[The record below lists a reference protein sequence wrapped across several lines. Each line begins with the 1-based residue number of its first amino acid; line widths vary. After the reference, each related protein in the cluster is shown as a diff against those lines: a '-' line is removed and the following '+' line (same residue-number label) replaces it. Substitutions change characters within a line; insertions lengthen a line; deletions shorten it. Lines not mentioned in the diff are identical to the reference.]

1 MAKKE
6 LAVINLDQ
14 FSIQQLPE
22 LQNKKEEVAEKL
34 STFKYVE
41 ITDNTSYEEAKKI
54 RTGVRTL
61 RTDLQKEQKAVDKKI
76 KDFVL
81 GPVKDAYE
89 GIINE
94 VLPVENKQQ
103 DEVTR
108 WEDIKEKERLEKQ
121 RIEQERINGIKNYIE
136 QFEQKAYQIIES
148 STIENVNENKSVLDE
163 MVNAEFDFQEFLV
176 AFEQARVRVQYR
188 FDSKCSE
195 IQEKENQRLENE
207 RLAKEKAEADE
218 KLRKIQEQQEKE
230 RQEAEAKLKAIQDQ
244 QEKERLEREE
254 ALKQEQ
260 LQMFQIR
267 KNRLFEIGIT
277 FNNNI
282 VFQHLE
288 FNDIVID
295 SAKVMSCNML
305 EFENL
310 IADAKE
316 MIQKELAN
324 QLLKESEASK
334 EVEKVIDEEKTTGN
348 IDVDYEIGKS
358 KAIQQSMQADAEI
371 AFKSLP
377 KVIENSWE
385 SIFEKFE
392 ESKTPYSLPSFLDYL
407 KENYNVPT
415 KK

>member
-1 MAKKE
+1 MSKKE
-6 LAVINLDQ
+6 LAVIKLDQ

-22 LQNKKEEVAEKL
+22 LKNKKEEVAEKL

-41 ITDNTSYEEAKKI
+41 ITDNSSYEEAKKV

-76 KDFVL
+76 KGFIL

-103 DEVTR
+103 EEVSR
-108 WEDIKEKERLEKQ
+108 WEDIKEQERLEKQ
-121 RIEQERINGIKNYIE
+121 RIEQERIRNIKTYISV
-136 QFEQKAYQIIES
+136 FEQKAYEIIDS
-148 STIENVNENKSVLDE
+148 STIENVNKNKTILDNL
-163 MVNAEFDFQEFLV
+163 VNAEFDFQEFLV

-188 FDSKCSE
+188 FDIKCDE
-195 IQEKENQRLENE
+195 IQQKENQRLENE

-230 RQEAEAKLKAIQDQ
+230 RQEAAAKLKAIHDQ

-254 ALKQEQ
+254 KARQEQ
-260 LQMFQIR
+260 LQMLEIR
-267 KNRLFEIGIT
+267 KNRLAEIGIAL
-277 FNNNI
+277 NGGI

-288 FNDIVID
+288 FPNVYID
-295 SAKVMSCNML
+295 YSKFMSCNML

-316 MIQKELAN
+316 MIK
-324 QLLKESEASK
+324 KESEAKK
-334 EVEKVIDEEKTTGN
+334 EVVEVIDENKTTSMLP
-348 IDVDYEIGKS
+348 VDHEIGKS
-358 KAIQQSMQADAEI
+358 NAIQQSMQIDAKI
-371 AFKSLP
+371 AFNSLP
-377 KVIENSWE
+377 KVAENSWTN
-385 SIFEKFE
+385 I
-392 ESKTPYSLPSFLDYL
+392 YSEFF
-407 KENYNVPT
+407 KEVGKNDFDAFYHWLSQNYNVPT

>member
-6 LAVINLDQ
+6 LAVINLNQ

-34 STFKYVE
+34 SAFKYVE

-94 VLPVENKQQ
+94 VIPVENKQQ
-103 DEVTR
+103 EEVTR
-108 WEDIKEKERLEKQ
+108 WEDIKEQERLEKQ
-121 RIEQERINGIKNYIE
+121 RIEQERISNIKNHISE
-136 QFEQKAYQIIES
+136 FEKTAYLIIES
-148 STIENVNENKSVLDE
+148 STIENVNENKLTLDK
-163 MVNAEFDFQEFLV
+163 MVNSEFDFQEFLV
-176 AFEQARVRVQYR
+176 EFEQAKVRVQYCW
-188 FDSKCSE
+188 DSKCGE

-230 RQEAEAKLKAIQDQ
+230 RQEAAAKLKAIQDQ

-254 ALKQEQ
+254 SLKQEQ
-260 LQMFQIR
+260 LQIFEIR
-267 KNRLFEIGIT
+267 KNRLDEIGIP
-277 FNNNI
+277 FNGGI

-288 FNDIVID
+288 LPNIVID
-295 SAKVMSCNML
+295 SSKVMSCNMM

-310 IADAKE
+310 IAEAKE
-316 MIQKELAN
+316 MIKKELADKI
-324 QLLKESEASK
+324 LKESEASK
-334 EVEKVIDEEKTTGN
+334 EVEEVEEVEEVVESAPIIYPAFG
-348 IDVDYEIGKS
+348 D
-358 KAIQQSMQADAEI
+358 QSETILQDIAEE
-371 AFKSLP
+371 P
-377 KVIENSWE
+377 KVAENSWE
-385 SIFEKFE
+385 YIHNLFTE
-392 ESKTPYSLPSFLDYL
+392 ESEIDDSINFYYWL